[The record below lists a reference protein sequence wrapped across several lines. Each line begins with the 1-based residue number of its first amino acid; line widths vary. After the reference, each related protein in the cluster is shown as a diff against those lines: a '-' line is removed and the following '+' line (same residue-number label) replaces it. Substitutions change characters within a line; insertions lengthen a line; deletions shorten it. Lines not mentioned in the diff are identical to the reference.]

1 MLNSFCSTSYYN
13 LFAYVPVFQDGMTA
27 LMYAAYKGKLTAVEH
42 LLQNGADPNID
53 STKDQV
59 SHN

>member
-1 MLNSFCSTSYYN
+1 
-13 LFAYVPVFQDGMTA
+13 MTA
-27 LMYAAYKGKLTAVEH
+27 LMYASYKGILPAVEY

-59 SHN
+59 RS